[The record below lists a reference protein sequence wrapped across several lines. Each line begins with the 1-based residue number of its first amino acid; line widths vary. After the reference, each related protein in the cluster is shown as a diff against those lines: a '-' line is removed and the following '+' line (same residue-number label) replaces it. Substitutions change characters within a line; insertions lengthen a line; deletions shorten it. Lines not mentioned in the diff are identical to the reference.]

1 MPPGYVPLGGSGVCL
16 RGILAKWGCDMSV
29 QQIMGGFVAGFIAIA
44 AISLLVAPES
54 QTAKIINAFGTNMAN
69 ILRTAKAYPAAA

>member
-1 MPPGYVPLGGSGVCL
+1 MFAGYSCKV
-16 RGILAKWGCDMSV
+16 GCDMSV
-29 QQIMGGFVAGFIAIA
+29 QQIMGSFVAGIIAIA

-54 QTAKIINAFGTNMAN
+54 QSAKIINAFGTNMAN